1 MARFFIDRPVFAIV
15 IAIVIIILG
24 AVAIPTLPI
33 ASFPEVV
40 PPVVQITASYLGS
53 NALDLEKTVAQPIEE
68 QLAGLDGMLYFLSSS
83 ANNGSITILVTFQL
97 GTNPDIAAVQTQN
110 KVNIALPRL
119 PPEVQRQGVV
129 VKKVSSAF
137 LMAVGLVSPDGR
149 YDSLFLN
156 NYAQINLL
164 NQIGSLQGVGDT
176 RLASQLVYSMRVWV
190 DPDKMSKLGITAT
203 DISTAIAG
211 QNRQNP
217 AGSTGQAPAPP
228 GTEFQYAVNAPGRL
242 TDARQFGDIVV
253 RALPD
258 ASLLR
263 IRDIG
268 RVELGAQNYAGFSR
282 LDGKPF
288 GNTIV
293 YLSPGANAV
302 RTAKSIRAFME
313 EAKKSFPP
321 GVDYVIPY
329 DSTIFVQTAITD
341 VVITLIEAV
350 GLVIL
355 VVFIFL
361 QNWRAT
367 LIPLLT
373 VPVAVVGT
381 FALFPLLGFSINI
394 TSMFGLVLAIGIV
407 VDDAIVVVEAVQRN
421 MDDGMPPREATMR
434 AMDQVSAP
442 VVAIAAILAA
452 VFIPVA
458 FLGGISGQLYRQFA
472 LTIAASVLISAFS
485 ALSLSPALSTLLLR
499 PQKKAPRG
507 PLAYLFRHFNRAFE
521 WTTNKYLSG
530 VTLLI
535 RRTAVAALIL
545 GIFWFAAGY
554 LFKKLPN
561 SFLPDEDQ
569 GAFFVSV
576 HLPDGA
582 SIERTSA
589 AAVKIENVVA
599 HLPGVDHYFVLGGT
613 DIATQTS
620 SSNVSTVIA
629 TLKPWD
635 ERKAPS
641 EQLPAI
647 LAAAGRGLSQVPEAF
662 SFAFGLPPI
671 LGLSLTSGF
680 QFMLEDRTGGDIQ
693 RLNQVADTLVDATRQ
708 RPELANVLS
717 TFRGNVP
724 AYDLKMD
731 VDKLQT
737 LGVPVP
743 DAYNTLQTFLGGL
756 YVNDFN
762 AFSHT
767 WQVLIQAETAYRN
780 QPSDINRFYTRAKD
794 GTMVPLG
801 TVVSLK
807 PTTGPDVVYR
817 YNRFPAIQILGG
829 PSPGTSSGGAVDAME
844 KTAAASL
851 PAGYAYEWTGTTYQ
865 QKQAQGNEGAIF
877 GFAAVLVFLC
887 LAALYESWSI
897 PFAVLLT
904 LPLGIFGALFAA
916 YLRDYPYDIYTQ
928 IGIVTLIGL
937 AAKNA
942 ILIVEFAKDSHDQE
956 LMPLREAALHAAKL
970 RLRPIL
976 MTSFAFILGVLPLVV
991 ATGASS
997 GSRRALGTAVF
1008 GGMLAATLIAV
1019 FLVPVQFYA
1028 IETLVE
1034 RRKGS
1039 EHNPGGAPKPG
1050 AGPTGPK
1057 PLTGAAP
1064 EFAE

>member
-15 IAIVIIILG
+15 IAIVIVILG
-24 AVAIPTLPI
+24 SVAIPTLPI

-40 PPVVQITASYLGS
+40 PPVVQITATYLGG
-53 NALDLEKTVAQPIEE
+53 NAVDIEKTVAQPIEE

-83 ANNGSITILVTFQL
+83 ANNGTITISVTFKL

-129 VKKVSSAF
+129 VKKVSTAF

-156 NYAQINLL
+156 NYAQINIL
-164 NQIGSLQGVGDT
+164 NQIGSIQGVGDT

-190 DPDKMSKLGITAT
+190 DPDKMSKVGVTAT
-203 DISTAIAG
+203 DLSNAITA

-217 AGSTGQAPAPP
+217 AGATGQAPAAP
-228 GTEFQYAVNAPGRL
+228 GTDFQYPVNAPGRL
-242 TDARQFGDIVV
+242 FDPAQFGDIIV

-258 ASLLR
+258 SSLLR
-263 IRDIG
+263 VRDVG
-268 RVELGAQNYAGFSR
+268 RVELGAQSYSAFSR
-282 LDGKPF
+282 LDNKPF
-288 GNTIV
+288 GNVII

-302 RTAKSIRAFME
+302 ETADKVKAFME
-313 EAKKSFPP
+313 DAKKNFPP
-321 GVDYVIPY
+321 GVGYVIPY
-329 DSTIFVQTAITD
+329 DSTMFVRAAIKD
-341 VVITLIEAV
+341 VVVTLLIAV
-350 GLVIL
+350 ALVIL

-421 MDDGMPPREATMR
+421 MDDGLPPREATLR
-434 AMDQVSAP
+434 AMQQVSAP
-442 VVAIAAILAA
+442 VVAIACILAA

-499 PQKKAPRG
+499 PRKATRG
-507 PLAYLFRHFNRAFE
+507 LLARGFDYFNRAFG
-521 WTTNKYLSG
+521 WATNKYLGG
-530 VTLLI
+530 VAMLI
-535 RRTAVAALIL
+535 RRSALAFLIL
-545 GIFWFAAGY
+545 GVFWISAGW
-554 LFKKLPN
+554 LFKKIP
-561 SFLPDEDQ
+561 SGFLPDEDQ

-582 SIERTSA
+582 SLDRTDA
-589 AAVKIENVVA
+589 ATAKVENVVA
-599 HLPGVDHYFVLGGT
+599 HLQGVEHFFVLGGL
-613 DIATQTS
+613 DIATGTGG
-620 SSNVSTVIA
+620 SNVSTVIV

-635 ERKAPS
+635 ERKS
-641 EQLPAI
+641 DDLQLNAI
-647 LAAAGRGLSQVPEAF
+647 LTKAQIGFSKIPEAF

-671 LGLSLTSGF
+671 LGLSLTGGF
-680 QFMLEDRTGGDIQ
+680 QFMLEDRSGGDIQ
-693 RLNQVADTLVDATRQ
+693 RLGQVADGLVDAARQ
-708 RPELANVLS
+708 RPELSNMLN

-724 AYDLKMD
+724 SYNLTMD

-737 LGVPVP
+737 LGVPVS

-767 WQVLIQAETAYRN
+767 WQVLIQAEPAFRSR
-780 QPSDINRFYTRAKD
+780 PSDIGRFYTRSAD

-801 TVVSLK
+801 TVASVAASS
-807 PTTGPDVVYR
+807 GPDVVYR

-829 PSPGTSSGGAVDAME
+829 PSPGTSSGQAVDAME
-844 KTAAASL
+844 KLATATL
-851 PAGYAYEWTGTTYQ
+851 PAGYSYEWTGTTYQ

-897 PFAVLLT
+897 PFAVLLA
-904 LPLGIFGALFAA
+904 LPLGVFGALLAA
-916 YLRDYPYDIYTQ
+916 TARGYAYDIYTQ

-956 LMPLREAALHAAKL
+956 HMSIRDAAMHAAEL

-976 MTSFAFILGVLPLVV
+976 MTSFAFILGVVPLVI

-997 GSRRALGTAVF
+997 ASRRSLGTAVF

-1019 FLVPVQFYA
+1019 FLVPVQYYV

-1034 RRKGS
+1034 RRKRPAPAGGPAS
-1039 EHNPGGAPKPG
+1039 TPGPRP
-1050 AGPTGPK
+1050 GPTGP
-1057 PLTGAAP
+1057 AP